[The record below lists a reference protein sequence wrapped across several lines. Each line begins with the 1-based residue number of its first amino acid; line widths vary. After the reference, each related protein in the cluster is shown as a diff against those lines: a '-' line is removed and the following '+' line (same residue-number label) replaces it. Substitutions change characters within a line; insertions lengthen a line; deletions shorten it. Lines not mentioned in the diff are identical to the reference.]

1 MNIVATNAQAACT
14 PGHQQQWDMTVR
26 DDEVMPFS
34 GEGVQV
40 PGL

>member
-1 MNIVATNAQAACT
+1 MASNALAPCT

-34 GEGVQV
+34 EKGVQV
-40 PGL
+40 PGSLTH